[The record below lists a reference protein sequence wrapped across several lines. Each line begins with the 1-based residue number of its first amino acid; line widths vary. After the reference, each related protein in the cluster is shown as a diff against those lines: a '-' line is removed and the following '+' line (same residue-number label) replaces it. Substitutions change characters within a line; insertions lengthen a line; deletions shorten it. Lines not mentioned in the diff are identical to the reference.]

1 MIALSMQE
9 SVRIKPSHGIRIAC
23 LSGVVW
29 FTREGDPRDFFLTH
43 GNCIELESGVTLFT
57 ALEPT
62 ILSISEYDRPSWPQ
76 RILAALHGI
85 ARPLQWRRMRGRAT
99 GAAGLAS

>member
-9 SVRIKPSHGIRIAC
+9 SVRIKPSHGIRIVC
-23 LSGVVW
+23 LSGVIW

-43 GNCIELESGVTLFT
+43 GDCVELESGVTLFT

-62 ILSISEYDRPSWPQ
+62 VLSISECDQPSWPQ

-85 ARPLQWRRMRGRAT
+85 ARPLQWPRKRGRAT
-99 GAAGLAS
+99 GAIGLAS